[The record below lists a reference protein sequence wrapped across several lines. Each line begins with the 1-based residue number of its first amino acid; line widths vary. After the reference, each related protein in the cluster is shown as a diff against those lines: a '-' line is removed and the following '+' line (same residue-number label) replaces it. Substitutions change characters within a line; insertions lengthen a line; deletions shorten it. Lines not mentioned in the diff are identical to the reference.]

1 MALVYFAAFDLTE
14 FLDMPATKQPST
26 EYGAIYS
33 PLRAAMLE
41 VGLRHW
47 TTQQYHCHYNDQD
60 HYGSNNHSNY

>member
-33 PLRAAMLE
+33 PL
-41 VGLRHW
+41 
-47 TTQQYHCHYNDQD
+47 
-60 HYGSNNHSNY
+60 